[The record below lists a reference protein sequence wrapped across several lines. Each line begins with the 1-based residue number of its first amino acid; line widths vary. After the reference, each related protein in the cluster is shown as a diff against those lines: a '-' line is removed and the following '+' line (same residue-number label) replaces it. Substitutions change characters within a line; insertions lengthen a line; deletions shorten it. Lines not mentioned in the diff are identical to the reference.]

1 MKRVLDLLLK
11 DYHRKSQGYEIL
23 GFFFV
28 HHRKNPS
35 TMPLI
40 IRSKDGLL
48 CFNVPLLLRMAF
60 DRSESFPYGSYR
72 SHPLFRWTGK
82 NSLVVFKM
90 YQSVMSKMPRSSMD
104 CAANMAPNRPLWKF
118 NPPCIQAAYG
128 SRRGASPDSSML
140 APKVKAPAAIMT
152 LQS

>member
-35 TMPLI
+35 IMPLI

-60 DRSESFPYGSYR
+60 DRSESFPYGSYI

-82 NSLVVFKM
+82 NSLVVF
-90 YQSVMSKMPRSSMD
+90 
-104 CAANMAPNRPLWKF
+104 
-118 NPPCIQAAYG
+118 
-128 SRRGASPDSSML
+128 
-140 APKVKAPAAIMT
+140 
-152 LQS
+152 